1 MWNDRLDT
9 RLLKL
14 KREGF
19 SFAEI
24 GEQIGVTRNAALGR
38 FQRLNRR
45 VFPSQAERSR
55 TRREA
60 ARLKEETRARRDG
73 QSIRK
78 LKAAIAAGTNKTK
91 AINQAFTAGTSYK
104 VIGAALGLSRQRA
117 YQIANGLR

>member
-9 RLLKL
+9 KLLKL
-14 KREGF
+14 KRQGL

-45 VFPSQAERSR
+45 VFPSQAERSK

-60 ARLKEETRARRDG
+60 ARLKEETRARKDG
-73 QSIRK
+73 EVIRK
-78 LKAAIAAGTNKTK
+78 LKAAIAAGTDRPK
-91 AINQAFTAGTSYK
+91 AINQAFAAGTSYK
-104 VIGAALGLSRQRA
+104 TIGAALGLSRQRA
-117 YQIANGLR
+117 YQIATAG

>member
-1 MWNDRLDT
+1 MWTDRLDA

-38 FQRLNRR
+38 FQRLNGR
-45 VFPSQAERSR
+45 VFPSQAERRR

-60 ARLKEETRARRDG
+60 AKLKEETRTRRDREV
-73 QSIRK
+73 IRK
-78 LKAAIAAGTNKTK
+78 LKAAIAGGTDKTK
-91 AINQAFTAGTSYK
+91 AVHQAFMAGTSYK

-117 YQIANGLR
+117 YQIAN